1 MRGPLPVAVIVTS
14 GAASS
19 ASAQLAVGPTG
30 AASVSP
36 EVPVKR
42 VGIAVLSVL
51 GYVVAVLVATVL
63 VMGVTKI
70 LVGDFESGGLFL
82 ELAGEGLLTVV
93 GILITNL
100 LLRYLGRNKEVFQ
113 GWPALRTSLGW
124 FAKGGLAGLLMAGA
138 MLSLTLALRGG
149 RLVFGDGDL
158 PAYLRFVVPLGGCLL
173 VAALAEEWL
182 FRGYPLMKL
191 ASALGRGWANL
202 VMAVLFAVAHL
213 GSAGAN
219 RLVMVNIVLGS
230 LVVGSLRFTPG
241 GIPAAWGF
249 HFVWNYVQVLCGAT
263 LSLENVDV
271 PGITF
276 AASGS
281 TLASGGIFGPEASI
295 GATIATILVLVVL
308 AVRFR
313 RRGIRDVP
321 LPLGK
326 SEARC

>member
-1 MRGPLPVAVIVTS
+1 VR
-14 GAASS
+14 
-19 ASAQLAVGPTG
+19 
-30 AASVSP
+30 
-36 EVPVKR
+36 R
-42 VGIAVLSVL
+42 VGVAVLSIL
-51 GYVVAVLVATVL
+51 GYVVVFLVFTML
-63 VMGVTKI
+63 VMGLTKI
-70 LVGDFESGGLFL
+70 LIGDYESGGLFL
-82 ELAGEGLLTVV
+82 NLAGEGLLTVL

-100 LLRYLGRNKEVFQ
+100 LLRWLGRSKEMFR

-138 MLSLTLALRGG
+138 MLSITLAVGGG
-149 RLVFGDGDL
+149 RLALDGGDL
-158 PAYLRFVVPLGGCLL
+158 PAYLRYVVPLGGCLL

-191 ASALGRGWANL
+191 ASVLGRGWANL
-202 VMAVLFAVAHL
+202 LMGALFAAAHL
-213 GSAGAN
+213 GSPGSS
-219 RLVMVNIVLGS
+219 LMVSVNIVLGS

-263 LSLENVDV
+263 LSLEGVDV
-271 PGITF
+271 PGVTF

-281 TLASGGIFGPEASI
+281 TLVSGGVFGPEASI
-295 GATIATILVLVVL
+295 GATIATIPVLVVL
-308 AVRFR
+308 AVHFR

-326 SEARC
+326 SEVGQ